1 MAKLKKKLKRQELLC
16 MDKDIV
22 NLEKILEYIE
32 KIEVYSNV
40 DETLVCIYWSHI

>member
-1 MAKLKKKLKRQELLC
+1 

-22 NLEKILEYIE
+22 SLEKILEYIE

-40 DETLVCIYWSHI
+40 SEDEFFEDEKSLHATVFCLA